1 MVFDPDRR
9 SKILIVDDVPQHIK
23 ILGEALRQEHDIIAA
38 TSGTR
43 ALELVKE
50 QLPDLILLD
59 VLMPDT
65 NGFEVLRSIKED
77 PLSQDI
83 PVIFITSLDA
93 DEDETR
99 GFELGAVDYIVKPFR
114 TPVVKAR
121 VRTHLRLR
129 HQTELLKQLANLD
142 GLTGLPNRRFFD
154 ERYSLE
160 WRRALRSASSLS
172 VIMADVD
179 HFKAYNDTY
188 GHLEGDNCLRQVAST
203 LGKDTLNRAGD
214 LLARYGGEEF
224 VALLPGS
231 DIPGACQVAEQMRTN
246 IEKLGIRHESSQ
258 VASHV
263 TVSLGVSSIIPIN
276 GLSAEDLINQA
287 DQALYQAKQNGRN
300 QVSSSELLPP
310 K

>member
-1 MVFDPDRR
+1 MTFDPDRR

-23 ILGEALRQEHDIIAA
+23 ILGEALRQEHDILAA
-38 TSGTR
+38 TSGTH

-50 QLPDLILLD
+50 QHPDLILLD
-59 VLMPDT
+59 VLMPDC
-65 NGFEVLRSIKED
+65 NGFEVLRLLKED
-77 PLSQDI
+77 PISRDI

-99 GFELGAVDYIVKPFR
+99 GFELGAMDYIVKPFR
-114 TPVVKAR
+114 MAVVKAR
-121 VRTHLRLR
+121 VRTQLRLR

-154 ERYSLE
+154 ERYELE
-160 WRRALRSASSLS
+160 WRRGLRSNSPLA

-188 GHLEGDNCLRQVAST
+188 GHLEGDNCLRLVAKN
-203 LGKDTLNRAGD
+203 LGHDTLLRAAD

-224 VALLPGS
+224 VALLPLTDTS
-231 DIPGACQVAEQMRTN
+231 GAQQVAEQMRAN
-246 IEKLGIRHESSQ
+246 IARLHLRHESSK

-263 TVSLGVSSIIPIN
+263 TISLGVASVIP
-276 GLSAEDLINQA
+276 SAALPPEKLIELA
-287 DQALYQAKQNGRN
+287 DRAMYQAKQNGRN
-300 QVSSSELLPP
+300 RVALASPDQPD
-310 K
+310 